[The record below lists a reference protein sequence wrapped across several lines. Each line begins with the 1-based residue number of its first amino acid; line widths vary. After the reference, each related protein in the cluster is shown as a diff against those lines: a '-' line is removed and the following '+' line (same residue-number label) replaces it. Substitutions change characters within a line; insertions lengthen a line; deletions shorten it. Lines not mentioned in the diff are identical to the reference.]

1 MFFTLGLLIP
11 FPMLFAVL
19 MDSNIVKAKG
29 VWKAILYMPALTS
42 VVISGTLF
50 RLMFTEYKT
59 GQMNLITQAL
69 GLGTYKWL
77 KNGWSG
83 MLALLVLA
91 CWRWTGVN
99 MLYFLSGLKAIDT
112 SLYEAADID
121 GATPMQKFW
130 YVTLPLLK
138 PTTIYVLTISV
149 YAGLSMFLE
158 SYMLWAGNSSP
169 NNIGLTIVG
178 YLYKRGIEK
187 ERHGLRLCSR
197 CSAPDRCAYHQL
209 CTAYS
214 ERHIQ
219 EGGGVIMAENLTKN
233 LSHTPKHII
242 LSILGTGFF
251 VVLCGHCFP
260 GSGRSSG
267 FLPSRHGADPARPFD
282 RPESQ
287 DDDTGQLQVPVRR
300 QRRQPQVLHVV
311 QELSSDHIV
320 SVVLTLCHCYF
331 VAYGLTMYD
340 FKLQEPAVYT
350 GSCNHDGS
358 F

>member
-1 MFFTLGLLIP
+1 MKGKNPLYSQKIAPYVFVLPFILSFAIFWIYPLITAFTMSFQDIGAIETEWIGFKNYTKILKDKVFLISVANSAKYMFFTLVLLIP

-19 MDSNIVKAKG
+19 MDSRIVKAKG

-77 KNGWSG
+77 KMGWSG

-99 MLYFLSGLKAIDT
+99 MLYFISGLKGIDA

-121 GATPMQKFW
+121 GASARQKFL

-138 PTTIYVLTISV
+138 PTTIYVLTISI
-149 YAGLSMFLE
+149 YAGLAMFLE

-187 ERHGLRLCSR
+187 NNMGY
-197 CSAPDRCAYHQL
+197 ACAV
-209 CTAYS
+209 
-214 ERHIQ
+214 
-219 EGGGVIMAENLTKN
+219 G
-233 LSHTPKHII
+233 
-242 LSILGTGFF
+242 
-251 VVLCGHCFP
+251 VVLLVVALVINF
-260 GSGRSSG
+260 
-267 FLPSRHGADPARPFD
+267 A
-282 RPESQ
+282 
-287 DDDTGQLQVPVRR
+287 QLIMNGTFSK
-300 QRRQPQVLHVV
+300 
-311 QELSSDHIV
+311 EED
-320 SVVLTLCHCYF
+320 
-331 VAYGLTMYD
+331 
-340 FKLQEPAVYT
+340 
-350 GSCNHDGS
+350 
-358 F
+358 